1 MKEWLEPKLSI
12 QSENVGIYLR
22 QAETVKSMVKKRLV
36 EFFNFCF
43 FKFLSHGTLRVTN
56 QGKFPDFL

>member
-12 QSENVGIYLR
+12 QLENVGIYLR

-36 EFFNFCF
+36 EFFNFY
-43 FKFLSHGTLRVTN
+43 LMEHLG
-56 QGKFPDFL
+56 